1 MKPDGP
7 RQSSTWWMP
16 ILNLV
21 IHIVL
26 GSLLFAIIFTPAVL
40 LDFLIQWLK
49 EETKIS
55 EFLATLLTGA
65 KIALALIDTS
75 LYFIWVFRMSWLF
88 VRELWGYEAHE

>member
-1 MKPDGP
+1 MKPEGP
-7 RQSSTWWMP
+7 RPSSNWWMP
-16 ILNLV
+16 IIKLV

-49 EETKIS
+49 EETNIS

-65 KIALALIDTS
+65 KIALALIDTA
-75 LYFIWVFRMSWLF
+75 LYFVWVLRMSWVF
-88 VRELWGYEAHE
+88 VRELWGFEAHE